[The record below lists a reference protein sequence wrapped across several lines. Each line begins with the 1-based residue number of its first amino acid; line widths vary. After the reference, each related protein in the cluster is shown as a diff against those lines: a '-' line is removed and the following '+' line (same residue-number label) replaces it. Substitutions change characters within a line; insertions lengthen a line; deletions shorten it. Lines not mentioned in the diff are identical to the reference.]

1 MTLGET
7 RGETREV
14 DREAREAASAL
25 DPAPATPAAAVP
37 PAGPSTK
44 PKPLDA
50 AARFDGPG
58 VPYEHK
64 FSTVSRGAV
73 GVATLDGTV
82 AADLVCWEYFYGKPC
97 ASEAE
102 RAGPEEDAARLEP
115 WKSYVDDARPR
126 PVDGVRASATPPPSS
141 MPSPSCDL
149 CHAIGT
155 ADDVCRGRVREALG
169 QVRPKKGVRARLGSA
184 ADDADAADAAD
195 AARARR
201 RDVVCRYG
209 PRCDRAHPSDAEV
222 RAKIEAWYVN
232 TERWSVR
239 KNKNANALTDEKL
252 SGREGPARE
261 RDPERDPTRSPTWSV
276 LGAGAS
282 NFRLR
287 DAGPRAARTSAGVSA
302 EKRGFSVSVSPQLS
316 EHDADADAGIP
327 KEKDSSEEEDA
338 RALASARVR
347 RRLAQKAQTSKYVA
361 AFLAEPFFDAIL
373 NGDPAFVR
381 VLSHKSAHKEITEAY
396 GARRKIFETLRG
408 LGYFD
413 GEYEKKNENARGE
426 DGDDGYEVRDSGAG
440 VTIFDACS
448 GRGVVGVLLG
458 YFFPSAKVV
467 MLDAN
472 GSMDLSHV
480 AAKDNVRFEH
490 CDLYG
495 DSAVRAIRETIED
508 EDRSDQKTFGPKKRR
523 YRVLLGMHLCGALSP
538 RLIDLAFGLDEVDGL
553 VLCPCCVKGGLGGDC
568 RRAAKQR
575 NVSPYVV
582 LCETFRRLCEEE
594 TERRD
599 EKRNEAEAFA
609 RKKRVVARADENVLS
624 PVNGFICV
632 AKSGPGMKNADA

>member
-1 MTLGET
+1 
-7 RGETREV
+7 
-14 DREAREAASAL
+14 
-25 DPAPATPAAAVP
+25 
-37 PAGPSTK
+37 
-44 PKPLDA
+44 
-50 AARFDGPG
+50 
-58 VPYEHK
+58 
-64 FSTVSRGAV
+64 
-73 GVATLDGTV
+73 
-82 AADLVCWEYFYGKPC
+82 
-97 ASEAE
+97 
-102 RAGPEEDAARLEP
+102 
-115 WKSYVDDARPR
+115 
-126 PVDGVRASATPPPSS
+126 
-141 MPSPSCDL
+141 
-149 CHAIGT
+149 
-155 ADDVCRGRVREALG
+155 
-169 QVRPKKGVRARLGSA
+169 
-184 ADDADAADAAD
+184 
-195 AARARR
+195 
-201 RDVVCRYG
+201 
-209 PRCDRAHPSDAEV
+209 
-222 RAKIEAWYVN
+222 
-232 TERWSVR
+232 
-239 KNKNANALTDEKL
+239 
-252 SGREGPARE
+252 
-261 RDPERDPTRSPTWSV
+261 
-276 LGAGAS
+276 
-282 NFRLR
+282 
-287 DAGPRAARTSAGVSA
+287 
-302 EKRGFSVSVSPQLS
+302 
-316 EHDADADAGIP
+316 
-327 KEKDSSEEEDA
+327 
-338 RALASARVR
+338 LASARVR

-361 AFLAEPFFDAIL
+361 AFLDEPFFEKIL
-373 NGDPAFVR
+373 TGDPAFVR

-408 LGYFD
+408 LGWD
-413 GEYEKKNENARGE
+413 GEYGKKNENARGE

-458 YFFPSAKVV
+458 YFFPSATVV

-480 AAKDNVRFEH
+480 AAKDNVFFSH

-508 EDRSDQKTFGPKKRR
+508 EDRSDQKTQKPLKRR